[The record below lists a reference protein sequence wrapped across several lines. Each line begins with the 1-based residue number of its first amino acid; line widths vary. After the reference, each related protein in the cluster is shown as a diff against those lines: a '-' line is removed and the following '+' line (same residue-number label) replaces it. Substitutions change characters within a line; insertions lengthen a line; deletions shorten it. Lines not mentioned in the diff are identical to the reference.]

1 MLSLRIIIVISLFS
15 FGFSSNTESVEI
27 DYINRYKELAVVE
40 MHRTGIPASI
50 TLAQG
55 LHESQS
61 GQSRLARNANNHF
74 GIKCKSYWIGGKYYH
89 KDDDLDRHGNL
100 IESCFRSYDNVID
113 SYVDHSNF
121 LSQTERYRELFDYPS
136 TDYVSWAH
144 GLKRK
149 GYATDK
155 RYAFKL
161 IDKIEKFKLYQ
172 YDFWP
177 YPLKTKIN

>member
-1 MLSLRIIIVISLFS
+1 MSLRIIILLSFVF
-15 FGFSSNTESVEI
+15 FGFTAPTSVES
-27 DYINRYKELAVVE
+27 DYIDRYKELAVIE
-40 MHRTGIPASI
+40 MHRSGIPASI

-61 GQSRLARNANNHF
+61 GRSDLATQANNHF
-74 GIKCKSYWIGGKYYH
+74 GIKCKNYWKGHTYYH
-89 KDDDLDRHGNL
+89 KDDDLDKRGKL
-100 IESCFRSYDNVID
+100 IKSCFRSYENSID

-121 LSQTERYRELFDYPS
+121 LSQTERYSELFSYPN
-136 TDYVSWAH
+136 TDFVSWAH

-155 RYAFKL
+155 DYAYKL
-161 IDKIEKFKLYQ
+161 IAKIEQYKLYQ

-177 YPLKTKIN
+177 YPLRSKLN